1 MAVNF
6 TKRILNWGLKTC
18 VALCIF
24 FCLLAGQKAFG
35 QATNASI
42 NGVVKD
48 SNGDVLPGATI
59 MIRNTSTGFE
69 TGTITNV
76 NGEYSIRQLPLGG
89 PYVVTGSFV
98 GYQELQKTG
107 IILNQGKSVLVDFD
121 MSESAT
127 ELEEIVVT
135 GDELTSRIDE
145 MGEVTSIG
153 YREIKNLPTEGRNFT
168 RLTALSPL
176 QGGGSINLGGQRR
189 TSTGVTIDGVN
200 ARNMLTAGEVGRGP
214 YTISQ
219 EAIREFQVNTNDYDV
234 TSGRFAGGAIQATT
248 KSGTNVPEASLF
260 FYQRSDALQG
270 QFDIRANDRA
280 EDFST
285 SQYGVSVGGP
295 ILKDKVHFYAV
306 FETQRQ
312 DLSQNIGNIR
322 EGQAGIDD
330 QNRLRISRDSLNEFI
345 DIARTSYGLSDAPM
359 VGIFDRKTEANT
371 FFARIDW
378 QINDKHKLTLRNNFN
393 EWDSPLSVSDN
404 SNLELRESWS
414 DFSSRENSF
423 LASLRSAFT
432 PSFMNEFK
440 IQYQRAEREFV
451 PSGGFIPEENIP
463 RAVVNVTST
472 TPDGRT
478 STRSVQIGG
487 QRFTPET
494 NLERQVHF
502 TNTAYLNSGKFNFTF
517 GTDNQVTFLETL
529 LSSEQNGRFT
539 FQSLDDF
546 RNFNPNRYLREAPL
560 QGRPIVE
567 QTVLDLSLFAQVD
580 FFPHPN
586 VNVVAGLRWDAT
598 AFLDDAEYNPLV
610 EQELGFRTDVK
621 PQDWNNF
628 QPRVQATWNY
638 KGRNTD
644 IIKIG
649 GGVFNAQPH
658 YYAQVNNIQNSG
670 TLIQSVD
677 VSGDLVPR
685 PNFPSYR
692 EDPST
697 VPGAEI
703 NAANG
708 IEPFATINAV
718 DPDFEVPTTFKGNIS
733 YTHFF
738 GNRYSLGFNFL
749 ASRTINNYVYQ
760 ERNIVDEPF
769 FVTPI
774 EGREVFVPASTIT
787 EGGVTDW
794 TEGRR
799 SELVGRTLVLTPDGE
814 LETFALVL
822 QGTARL
828 GKDGEISASYT
839 FNEARDNSSY
849 NCCVAN
855 TSTFL
860 HVDGDPRDLKWGY
873 SDNHFSNKLVINGT
887 SPSWKGF
894 NVGITIL
901 GYGGE
906 VFTFRTETNTSA
918 NGDFNLSNDAA
929 YIWDP
934 NDPRTPASIPETY
947 NLILND
953 PEVTDNFKDY
963 LRDNFGGFAER
974 NGGRDEFYATMDM
987 RIVKRFNFP
996 NTRHGLE
1003 LSADLFNVTNFWSDV
1018 IRRGVFGNEMTQN
1031 AVYGKRN
1038 NYPRNIDLMRVTG
1051 FEQETQSYQ
1060 YRVQDGVTT
1069 PDISGTPWRLQ
1080 LGVRYTF
1087 N

>member
-1 MAVNF
+1 MMPNSTGKLF
-6 TKRILNWGLKTC
+6 KMSMLLTLICL
-18 VALCIF
+18 ALSHDI
-24 FCLLAGQKAFG
+24 FG

-42 NGVVKD
+42 SGIVKD
-48 SNGDVLPGATI
+48 DSGAPLPGATV
-59 MIRNTSTGFE
+59 RVQNTSTGFE

-76 NGEYSIRQLPLGG
+76 NGEFILRQLPLGG
-89 PYVVTGSFV
+89 PYNISSSFI
-98 GYQELQKTG
+98 GFQENQKSG
-107 IILNQGKSVLVDFD
+107 IMLNQGKSVKIGFA
-121 MSESAT
+121 MSNSST
-127 ELEEIVVT
+127 ELQEVIVT
-135 GDELTSRIDE
+135 GDALSSRIDE
-145 MGEVTSIG
+145 LGEVTSIG
-153 YREIKNLPTEGRNFT
+153 FREIKNLPTEGRNFT

-176 QGGGSINLGGQRR
+176 QGGGSLNLGGQRR

-200 ARNMLTAGEVGRGP
+200 ARNTLTAGEIGRGP

-219 EAIREFQVNTNDYDV
+219 EAVREFQVNTNDYDV

-248 KSGTNVPEASLF
+248 KSGTNTPEASVF
-260 FYQRSDALQG
+260 FYNRSDALQS
-270 QFDIRANDRA
+270 QYDIRANDRA
-280 EDFST
+280 EDFNT
-285 SQYGVSVGGP
+285 NQYGVSVGGP
-295 ILKDKVHFYAV
+295 IVKDKVHFYAV
-306 FETQRQ
+306 YETQRE

-322 EGQAGIDD
+322 DGQAGVDD

-345 DIARTSYGLSDAPM
+345 NIARQSYGLSDALM

-371 FFARIDW
+371 LFARIDW
-378 QINDKHKLTLRNNFN
+378 QIDDKNRLTLRNNYN
-393 EWDSPLSVSDN
+393 KWESPLSVSDN

-414 DFSSRENSF
+414 DFTSQENSF
-423 LASLRSAFT
+423 LVSLRSAFT
-432 PSFMNEFK
+432 PNLMNEFK
-440 IQYQRAEREFV
+440 VQYQRAKRDFL
-451 PSGGFIPEENIP
+451 PSGGFIPEQNIP

-502 TNTAYLNSGKFNFTF
+502 TNTTYINSGKFNFTF
-517 GTDNQVTFLETL
+517 GTDNQITYLETL

-546 RNFNPNRYLREAPL
+546 RNLAPSRYLREAPL

-567 QTVLDLSLFAQVD
+567 QTVVDLSLFAQVD
-580 FFPHPN
+580 FFPHPDIN
-586 VNVVAGLRWDAT
+586 LIAGIRWDAT
-598 AFLDDAEYNPLV
+598 AFLEDAENNPLV

-621 PQDWNNF
+621 PQDWDNF
-628 QPRVQATWNY
+628 QPRIQATWNY
-638 KGRNTD
+638 KGRNSD
-644 IIKIG
+644 IIKVG

-677 VSGDLVPR
+677 VSGDLVPT
-685 PNFPSYR
+685 PNFPAYR

-703 NAANG
+703 NAENNLTT
-708 IEPFATINAV
+708 FATINAV

-749 ASRTINNYVYQ
+749 ASKTVNNYVYQ
-760 ERNIVDEPF
+760 ETNIVDEPF
-769 FVTPI
+769 FVTPT
-774 EGREVFVPASTIT
+774 EGREVFVPASTIN
-787 EGGVTDW
+787 ESNGATDW
-794 TEGRR
+794 TQGRK
-799 SELVGRTLVLTPDGE
+799 SNSVGRTLVLTPDGE

-822 QGTARL
+822 QGSARI
-828 GKDGEISASYT
+828 GKDGEVSASYT
-839 FNEARDNSSY
+839 FNQAKDNSSY

-894 NVGITIL
+894 NLGVTVL

-934 NDPRTPASIPETY
+934 NNPETPAEIVETY
-947 NLILND
+947 NSILAD

-963 LRDNFGGFAER
+963 LRDNFGQFAER
-974 NGGRDEFYATMDM
+974 NGGRDEFYATVDM
-987 RIVKRFNFP
+987 RITKKFNLP
-996 NTRHGLE
+996 NTGHGLE
-1003 LSADLFNVTNFWSDV
+1003 LSADLFNVANFWSDV

-1038 NYPRNIDLMRVTG
+1038 DYGRNIDLMRITG
-1051 FEQETQSYQ
+1051 FDRDTNSYQ
-1060 YRVQDGVTT
+1060 YRVQDGVTN
-1069 PDISGTPWRLQ
+1069 PDLRGTPWRLQ
-1080 LGVRYTF
+1080 LGIRYTF